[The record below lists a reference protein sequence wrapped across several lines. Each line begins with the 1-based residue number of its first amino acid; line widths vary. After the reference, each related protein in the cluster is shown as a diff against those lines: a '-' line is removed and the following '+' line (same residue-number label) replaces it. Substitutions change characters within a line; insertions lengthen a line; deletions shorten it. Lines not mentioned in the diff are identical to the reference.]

1 MILKI
6 LAINIK
12 YFDAKIN
19 NYQVDKMNY
28 LCLNETDYYKFIK
41 KEIKDIE
48 VDNDK
53 FNRTEKIH
61 NNFNFEVLTNNKRKL
76 YFDIDK
82 TPKRDIIK
90 AIDLLKSQVKEHLNI
105 IDEPLIFIRE
115 NYFKIEET
123 IML

>member
-1 MILKI
+1 
-6 LAINIK
+6 
-12 YFDAKIN
+12 
-19 NYQVDKMNY
+19 MNY
-28 LCLNETDYYKFIK
+28 LCLNDTDYYKFIK
-41 KEIKDIE
+41 KEIKYIE

-53 FNRTEKIH
+53 FNRTEKIY

-105 IDEPLIFIRE
+105 VDEPLIFIRE
-115 NYFKIEET
+115 NYFKTDDDNELCSVHI
-123 IML
+123 IYNKYSIDFLQQKN